1 MPVMGVMDVMGVM
14 GVTIVCPRTIIPQHG
29 AGMVA
34 MASDKDQSED
44 LIQSEV
50 APSRLPGR
58 SVNPYFKKN
67 SPILLEYLINN
78 LACCLLDKRFRLIA

>member
-1 MPVMGVMDVMGVM
+1 MPVMGVMGVM
-14 GVTIVCPRTIIPQHG
+14 GVTIVCPRTIIPEHG

-50 APSRLPGR
+50 APSRLPER
-58 SVNPYFKKN
+58 SVNPYFKNN
-67 SPILLEYLINN
+67 SPLRLEYLINN
-78 LACCLLDKRFRLIA
+78 LTCCLLDKRFRLID